1 MQNSRVKSVGDYFLL
16 SITKKTNIV
25 LLVVLSHVQVLRFSP
40 SRLFCGGEWT
50 SVVLTQR
57 IEKLNVKKKERGM
70 FTALS
75 TLLSSPF
82 HIPFS
87 ISVCVFLSLH
97 VSLAFSFF
105 FFYLPLPICFSLSLS
120 LVLRTC
126 RWHGAWPDKVIP
138 QCRGLPGRDSLDT
151 VSPLLAGGMLQRE
164 GRPELEWGGKRAK

>member
-1 MQNSRVKSVGDYFLL
+1 M
-16 SITKKTNIV
+16 
-25 LLVVLSHVQVLRFSP
+25 VLSHVQVLRFSP

-57 IEKLNVKKKERGM
+57 IEKLNVKKKERERDVYCTVYPS
-70 FTALS
+70 FVLFS
-75 TLLSSPF
+75 HPF
-82 HIPFS
+82 FHFC
-87 ISVCVFLSLH
+87 VCVS
-97 VSLAFSFF
+97 VSPCLPDFFFF

-138 QCRGLPGRDSLDT
+138 QCRGLPGRDSSDT

>member
-57 IEKLNVKKKERGM
+57 IEKLNVKKKKRERDVYCTVYPS
-70 FTALS
+70 FV
-75 TLLSSPF
+75 
-82 HIPFS
+82 PFS
-87 ISVCVFLSLH
+87 HPFFHFCVCVS
-97 VSLAFSFF
+97 VSPCLPGFFFF

-120 LVLRTC
+120 RSQDMQMT
-126 RWHGAWPDKVIP
+126 
-138 QCRGLPGRDSLDT
+138 RGLARQSDST
-151 VSPLLAGGMLQRE
+151 VPRSARE
-164 GRPELEWGGKRAK
+164 R